1 MASPLRGLPRAV
13 PLAALALSLG
23 YATLTPAKAADDG
36 QESFFSSVW
45 GMIGGG
51 IGVAPRSDPAID
63 YHERAPLVLPPKM
76 DLPPPAATAAQR
88 DKSWPQDPDVLAARK
103 AQEEAKAPHLQHQL
117 DPPETIEQS
126 RQRSATAY
134 DPAANQ
140 PTGDCLEERTCDPT
154 TFWNSLKN
162 TKKGDTAQ
170 LQLIPGRE
178 PPREYLTQPPPGYM
192 SPTKA
197 VKVTQSA
204 PQVVDP
210 DNTPEDTPATY
221 FRDQKEKQ
229 YSPN

>member
-1 MASPLRGLPRAV
+1 MASPIRGLQRAV

-23 YATLTPAKAADDG
+23 YVTATPARAADDG
-36 QESFFSSVW
+36 QENFFSSVW

-51 IGVAPRSDPAID
+51 IGVAPRSEPTID
-63 YHERAPLVLPPKM
+63 YHERAPLVLPPKT
-76 DLPPPAATAAQR
+76 DLPPPGAGAAVRNQ
-88 DKSWPQDPDVLAARK
+88 SWPQDPDVLAAKK
-103 AQEEAKAPHLQHQL
+103 AQEEARAPHLAHKL
-117 DPPETIEQS
+117 DPAETIEQS
-126 RQRSATAY
+126 RQRSAAAY
-134 DPAANQ
+134 DPLANQ
-140 PTGDCLEERTCDPT
+140 PTGDCLETRTCDPA
-154 TFWNSLKN
+154 TFWSLLKN
-162 TKKGDTAQ
+162 TKKGDTAE
-170 LQLIPGRE
+170 LQLIPGQE

-210 DNTPEDTPATY
+210 DNNPEDNPSTY